1 MSSCCICVR
10 NYREG
15 LTKPSPCSRTVTE
28 DRPGSPETDAFQVSG
43 SGFDP
48 AARPRLSRPTGPSG
62 YAWLVSEAAD
72 IFELNRTDFLSTVGE
87 FVGIYAAAMGADP
100 GELPTRQAIMERHAR
115 NQGFRALAV
124 RGGHPGHIVAF
135 TYGFRGVAGQW
146 WHDVV
151 RAAIVAGSGAA
162 VASGWLD
169 SVMEIAEVHV
179 HPEYQ
184 ARGIG
189 RRMVLALTAGRT
201 EHTAV
206 LSTRDAPTPAR
217 KLYYSLGFADL
228 LTDFL
233 FPGGG
238 PPYAVM
244 GAALPLEGHAADAS
258 QTDTAGPRPSTW

>member
-1 MSSCCICVR
+1 
-10 NYREG
+10 
-15 LTKPSPCSRTVTE
+15 
-28 DRPGSPETDAFQVSG
+28 
-43 SGFDP
+43 
-48 AARPRLSRPTGPSG
+48 
-62 YAWLVSEAAD
+62 VSEAAD

-87 FVGIYAAAMGADP
+87 FLDIYAAAMGADP
-100 GELPTRQAIMERHAR
+100 GELPTRHVIMERHAR
-115 NQGFRALAV
+115 NPDFRALAV
-124 RGGHPGHIVAF
+124 SSGEPAHIVAF

-151 RAAIVAGSGAA
+151 RGAVAAGSGAA
-162 VASGWLD
+162 AASDWLD

-179 HPEYQ
+179 RPQYQ

-189 RRMVLALTAGRT
+189 RRMVLALTAGRS
-201 EHTAV
+201 ERTAV
-206 LSTRDAPTPAR
+206 LSTRDAQTPAR

-244 GAALPLEGHAADAS
+244 GAALPLAGHAPANGQADA
-258 QTDTAGPRPSTW
+258 AGPRPSTW

>member
-1 MSSCCICVR
+1 M
-10 NYREG
+10 
-15 LTKPSPCSRTVTE
+15 
-28 DRPGSPETDAFQVSG
+28 
-43 SGFDP
+43 
-48 AARPRLSRPTGPSG
+48 
-62 YAWLVSEAAD
+62 SEAAD

-87 FVGIYAAAMGADP
+87 FLGIYAAAMGAEP
-100 GELPTRQAIMERHAR
+100 GELPTRQVIMERHAR
-115 NQGFRALAV
+115 SPEFRALAV
-124 RGGHPGHIVAF
+124 SSGEPAHIVAF

-151 RAAIVAGSGAA
+151 RGAIAAGSGAA
-162 VASGWLD
+162 VASDWLD

-179 HPEYQ
+179 HPAYQ

-189 RRMVLALTAGRT
+189 RRMVLALTEGRG
-201 EHTAV
+201 ERTAV
-206 LSTRDAPTPAR
+206 LSTRDAQTPAR

-244 GAALPLEGHAADAS
+244 GAALPLAGNATAADQAG
-258 QTDTAGPRPSTW
+258 TAGPRPSTW